1 MSKIDEYRENAN
13 ECERMA
19 RMSTHPAEK
28 ALWLQMAQDWLRM
41 AQANRTQ
48 SLKRFD
54 AAEKARGT
62 GQPQST
68 AEH

>member
-1 MSKIDEYRENAN
+1 MSKADEYRANAN

-19 RMSTHPAEK
+19 RTSTHPADK

-41 AQANRTQ
+41 AQTSRTQ
-48 SLKRFD
+48 GSKRFD
-54 AAEKARGT
+54 AAEEARGT
-62 GQPQST
+62 GQPPST

>member
-1 MSKIDEYRENAN
+1 MSKTDEYRENAN

-19 RMSTHPAEK
+19 RACRNPADK

-41 AQANRTQ
+41 TQTSRTQ
-48 SLKRFD
+48 GTKRFD
-54 AAEKARGT
+54 AAERAQGT
-62 GQPQST
+62 GQQPST